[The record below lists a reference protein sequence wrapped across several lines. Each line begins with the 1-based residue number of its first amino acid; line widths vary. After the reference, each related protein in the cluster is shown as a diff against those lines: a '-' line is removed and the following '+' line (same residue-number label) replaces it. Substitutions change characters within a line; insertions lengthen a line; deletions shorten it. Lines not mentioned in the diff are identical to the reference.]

1 MPPCLKIHRIERP
14 FFLEQAMKPLNFLLL
29 AAALLVAPAAW
40 AQLTVAGVKYED
52 SSEVRGSKLQL
63 NGAGIRTKVIF
74 KVYAAGLYLPK
85 KAATTE
91 EVLASAGAKRISLT
105 LLREVQSAE
114 FAEAF
119 SRGIEDNTDKAA
131 YARLQPS
138 LQRMNQIFAEHK
150 KLNPGDV
157 VLLDWV
163 PGAGTVL
170 TVKGAQQGEPF
181 PDPEFYNALLRI
193 WLGAK
198 PADASLKEALL
209 GKAS

>member
-1 MPPCLKIHRIERP
+1 
-14 FFLEQAMKPLNFLLL
+14 MKPLNSLLL
-29 AAALLVAPAAW
+29 AAAVLLAPAAW
-40 AQLTVAGVKYED
+40 GQLTVAGVKYED

-91 EVLASAGAKRISLT
+91 EVLAAAGAKRISLT
-105 LLREVQSAE
+105 LLREVQSGE

-131 YARLQPS
+131 YARLLPS

-163 PGAGTVL
+163 PGTGTML

-181 PDPEFYNALLRI
+181 PDPEFYSALLRI

-209 GKAS
+209 GKTN

>member
-1 MPPCLKIHRIERP
+1 
-14 FFLEQAMKPLNFLLL
+14 MKPLNSLLL
-29 AAALLVAPAAW
+29 AAALLLAPAAW

-52 SSEVRGSKLQL
+52 SSEVRGNKLQL

-74 KVYAAGLYLPK
+74 KVYTAGLYLPK

-91 EVLASAGAKRISLT
+91 EVLAAAGAKRISLT

-119 SRGIEDNTDKAA
+119 ARGIEDNNDKATS
-131 YARLQPS
+131 ARLQPS
-138 LQRMNQIFAEHK
+138 LQRMNQIFAEHR

-163 PGAGTVL
+163 PGTGTVL
-170 TVKGAQQGEPF
+170 SVKGAPQGEPF
-181 PDPEFYNALLRI
+181 PDPEFYGALLRI

-198 PADASLKEALL
+198 PADAGLKEALL